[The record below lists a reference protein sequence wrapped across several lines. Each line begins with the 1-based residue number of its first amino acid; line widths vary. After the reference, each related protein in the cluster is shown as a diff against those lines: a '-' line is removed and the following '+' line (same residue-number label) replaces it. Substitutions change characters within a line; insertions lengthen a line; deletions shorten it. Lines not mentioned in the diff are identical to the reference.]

1 MLMCQDSCVFFMK
14 EISNTCVVQDILI
27 IEMSDNNICKN
38 RLAVFFNR
46 LKNNKKIKK
55 ILINIA
61 DVKIIDFEIIRFVKK
76 LQADFKNI
84 PISFYNVDITNNM
97 ILNMYGVDKKNQIF
111 MTQADAF
118 SNTNPLVKRRF
129 KVVNF

>member
-1 MLMCQDSCVFFMK
+1 MPG
-14 EISNTCVVQDILI
+14 IIL
-27 IEMSDNNICKN
+27 NFGT
-38 RLAVFFNR
+38 A
-46 LKNNKKIKK
+46 K

-97 ILNMYGVDKKNQIF
+97 ILNMYGVDKNNQIF

-118 SNTNPLVKRRF
+118 ANTNPLVKRRF

>member
-1 MLMCQDSCVFFMK
+1 MCQDSCVFFMK
-14 EISNTCVVQDILI
+14 EISNTSIVQDILI
-27 IEMSDNNICKN
+27 IEMSDKNICKN

-46 LKNNKKIKK
+46 FRNNKKIKK

-61 DVKIIDFEIIRFVKK
+61 DVKIIDFEIIKFVKK
-76 LQADFKNI
+76 LQSDFKNV

-97 ILNMYGVDKKNQIF
+97 ILNMYGVDKNNQIF
-111 MTQADAF
+111 MTQSDAF